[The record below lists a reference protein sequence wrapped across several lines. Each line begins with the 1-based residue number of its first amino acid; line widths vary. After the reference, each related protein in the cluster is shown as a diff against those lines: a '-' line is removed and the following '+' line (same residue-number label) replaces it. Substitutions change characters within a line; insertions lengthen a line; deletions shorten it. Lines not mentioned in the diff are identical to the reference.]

1 VKSAPLLVG
10 EVIAFVVD
18 HEIDN
23 CPVGQGCGLVENEP
37 ALLDARS
44 ESAHVPTVRV
54 SRVTGKRSD
63 CPVKQTLLDK
73 PKQDAYTCI
82 VRTEMTPQAEGTL
95 PVLPCACANLRR
107 TARAVTR
114 MYNQEL
120 RATGLELTQFTLL
133 MALNLTGETTQ
144 GNLGKLLALDTTSL
158 TRMLRPLTKRGWVG
172 VKTGDDRRQRL
183 LRLTPAGRQ
192 KLEQSRPYWEHAQR
206 RLQRGLGEASWTRM
220 GGLLAEVTRASEA
233 V

>member
-1 VKSAPLLVG
+1 
-10 EVIAFVVD
+10 
-18 HEIDN
+18 
-23 CPVGQGCGLVENEP
+23 
-37 ALLDARS
+37 
-44 ESAHVPTVRV
+44 
-54 SRVTGKRSD
+54 
-63 CPVKQTLLDK
+63 
-73 PKQDAYTCI
+73 
-82 VRTEMTPQAEGTL
+82 MTTHADGTL

-158 TRMLRPLTKRGWVG
+158 TRMLRLLTKRGWIG

-183 LRLTPAGRQ
+183 LRLTPSGRQ
-192 KLEQSRPYWEHAQR
+192 KLQQSRPHWERAQT
-206 RLQRGLGEASWTRM
+206 RLQRGLGEPSWSQI